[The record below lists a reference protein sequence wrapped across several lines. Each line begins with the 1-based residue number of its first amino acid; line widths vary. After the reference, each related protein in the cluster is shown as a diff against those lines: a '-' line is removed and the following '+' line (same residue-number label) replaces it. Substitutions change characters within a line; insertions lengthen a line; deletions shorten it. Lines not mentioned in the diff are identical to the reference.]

1 MKAKT
6 GGVTIEKC
14 VGLKSK
20 MYSFLVDDSS
30 EYRHAKS
37 FNKNVVATIKHDQY
51 KNDLLVKNI

>member
-30 EYRHAKS
+30 EYRHAKD
-37 FNKNVVATIKHDQY
+37 FHKNVVATIKNDEY
-51 KNDLLVKNI
+51 KDVLLVKNI